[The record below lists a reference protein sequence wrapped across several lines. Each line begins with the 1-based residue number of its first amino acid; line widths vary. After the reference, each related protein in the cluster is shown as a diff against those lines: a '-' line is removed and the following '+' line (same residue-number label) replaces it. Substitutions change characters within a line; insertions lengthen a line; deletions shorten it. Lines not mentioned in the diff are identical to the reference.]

1 MGVGILKL
9 GMVEHL
15 GVAPAAQEPMKL
27 KDKLVWKG
35 FKLLSGAS
43 PSLSA
48 RLSWD
53 AKNPID

>member
-1 MGVGILKL
+1 
-9 GMVEHL
+9 MVEHL

-53 AKNPID
+53 AKNPIE